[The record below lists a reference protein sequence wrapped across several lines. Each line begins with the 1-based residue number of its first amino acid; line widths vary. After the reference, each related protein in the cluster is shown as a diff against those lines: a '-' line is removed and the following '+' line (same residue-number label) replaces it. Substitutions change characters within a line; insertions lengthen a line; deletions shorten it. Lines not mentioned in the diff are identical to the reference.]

1 MANQEE
7 IIKFLYRVPLFQ
19 SLNRRQLDQLAKRVL
34 DRDYQEGATIVSQ
47 GKGGEG
53 FFIVYAG
60 KVDVI
65 RERADGNKA
74 VVNQL
79 SDGDFFGEMALL
91 DDGPRTATC
100 VAVGL
105 TKCYVLPRWDFLAVM
120 KDDADMAITILEE
133 MAKRFRAALDI
144 L

>member
-1 MANQEE
+1 MAQMDE
-7 IIKFLYRVPLFQ
+7 IVKFLYNVPLFQ
-19 SLNRRQLDQLAKRVL
+19 SLNRRQLEQIAKRVL
-34 DRDYQEGATIVSQ
+34 ERDYAAGQTIVTQ

-53 FFIVYAG
+53 FFIVNSG

-65 RERADGNKA
+65 RERVDGSKS

-79 SDGDFFGEMALL
+79 TNGDFFGEMALL

-100 VAVGL
+100 VAVDV
-105 TKCYVLPRWDFLAVM
+105 TMCYVLPRWDFLAVLR
-120 KDDADMAITILEE
+120 DDAEMTVTILEE
-133 MAKRFRAALDI
+133 MAKRFRAALDV

>member
-1 MANQEE
+1 MPNQDE
-7 IIKFLYRVPLFQ
+7 IMKFLYRVPLFQ
-19 SLNRRQLDQLAKRVL
+19 SLSKRQIEQLAKRVL
-34 DRDYQEGATIVSQ
+34 ERDYQAGAVIVTQ

-53 FFIVYAG
+53 FFIVYSG
-60 KVDVI
+60 KVDVV
-65 RERADGNKA
+65 RERADGTKS

-79 SDGDFFGEMALL
+79 SEGDFFGEMALL

-100 VAVGL
+100 VATEM

-120 KDDADMAITILEE
+120 KDDADMAVTILEV
-133 MAKRFRAALDI
+133 MARRFRAALDV

>member
-1 MANQEE
+1 MAQMDE
-7 IIKFLYRVPLFQ
+7 IVKFLYNVPLFQ
-19 SLNRRQLDQLAKRVL
+19 SLNRRQLEQIGKRVL
-34 DRDYQEGATIVSQ
+34 ERDYSAGQTIVTQ

-53 FFIVYAG
+53 FFIVKSG

-65 RERADGNKA
+65 RERIDGSKS

-79 SDGDFFGEMALL
+79 TNGDFFGEMALL

-100 VAVGL
+100 VAVES
-105 TKCYVLPRWDFLAVM
+105 TMCYVLPRWDFLAVLR
-120 KDDADMAITILEE
+120 DDADMTVTILEE
-133 MAKRFRAALDI
+133 MAKRFRAALDV

>member
-1 MANQEE
+1 MANQDE
-7 IIKFLYRVPLFQ
+7 IVKFLFRVPLFQ
-19 SLNRRQLDQLAKRVL
+19 SLSKRQLEQIAKRVL
-34 DRDYQEGATIVSQ
+34 DRDYQAGATIVTQ

-53 FFIVYAG
+53 FFIVYSG
-60 KVDVI
+60 KVDVV

-79 SDGDFFGEMALL
+79 TDGDFFGEMALL

-105 TKCYVLPRWDFLAVM
+105 TKCLVLPRWDFLAVI
-120 KDDADMAITILEE
+120 KDDSDMAVTILEE
-133 MAKRFRAALDI
+133 MAKRFRAALDV